1 MMYGSNHNFMIYFF
15 VTLSPFKNNVYSSYI
30 NECVG
35 DVFMSSF
42 KKTRSSFT
50 KKHFQ
55 TLNIDV

>member
-42 KKTRSSFT
+42 KKNSLKFH
-50 KKHFQ
+50 KKTFPKFKH
-55 TLNIDV
+55 